1 LFQLYGLGIWE
12 ILCCT
17 LFCAELATRAYCY
30 KVSRG
35 GFYEFFKNIFNQ
47 IDLLVISIDI
57 IFLAIPDSSSSG
69 GNGQYTKV
77 LRLIR
82 LIRLLRVLRA
92 AR

>member
-1 LFQLYGLGIWE
+1 VYGLGIWE

-17 LFCAELATRAYCY
+17 LFCAELTTRAYCY
-30 KVSRG
+30 KIARG
-35 GFYEFFKNIFNQ
+35 GLFEFFKNIFNQ

-57 IFLAIPDSSSSG
+57 IFLALPEDRSSG